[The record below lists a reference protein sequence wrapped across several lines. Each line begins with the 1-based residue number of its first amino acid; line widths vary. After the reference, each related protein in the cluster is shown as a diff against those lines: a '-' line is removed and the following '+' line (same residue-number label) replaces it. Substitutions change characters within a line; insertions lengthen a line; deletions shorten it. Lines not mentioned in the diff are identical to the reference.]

1 LLRRGAR
8 HILFLM
14 RAWRSASF
22 LAGSVVLGQLA
33 IGLLI
38 IAFCAMIP
46 AAEAVTAADALKNP
60 PNRYFND
67 YAGLVKPATA
77 ANLNAELES
86 FERST
91 SNQLVV
97 AIFPELPDTTTVED
111 YGVQLYRAAKIG
123 QKGRDNGALLLV
135 FVKNRKIWIATGRG
149 LEGALPDAICKRIVS
164 EQIAP
169 RFQTGDFD
177 GGLTQGVHA
186 MMAGAQGEYKGTGTT
201 VNERSRR
208 HASEDSSWIIPVI
221 FLLIFLVFFMMAAR
235 RRGMIIG
242 GGGGPWYGGGGFGGG
257 FSGGGGGGFS
267 GGGDSGGFSGGGGD
281 TGGGGAGGSW

>member
-1 LLRRGAR
+1 MRALRYAPSPRDAAALRR
-8 HILFLM
+8 I
-14 RAWRSASF
+14 
-22 LAGSVVLGQLA
+22 VVA
-33 IGLLI
+33 IGLV
-38 IAFCAMIP
+38 M
-46 AAEAVTAADALKNP
+46 AAVLTVPQAVRALTADEALKNP

-67 YAGLVKPATA
+67 YAGLIKPATA
-77 ANLNAELES
+77 ATLNSELEA

-123 QKGRDNGALLLV
+123 QKGKDNGALLLV
-135 FVKNRKIWIATGRG
+135 FLKNRKIWIATGRG
-149 LEGALPDAICKRIVS
+149 LEGALPDAICKRIVA

-169 RFQTGDFD
+169 RFQANDFD

-186 MMAGAQGEYKGTGTT
+186 MMAAAQGEYKGTGTT
-201 VNERSRR
+201 VNQQRR
-208 HASEDSSWIIPVI
+208 QASNDGSWIIPVV
-221 FLLIFLVFFMMAAR
+221 FLLIFLVFFMISIR
-235 RRGMIIG
+235 RRGGIIIGG
-242 GGGGPWYGGGGFGGG
+242 GGGGPWYGGGGF
-257 FSGGGGGGFS
+257 GGGGGGFS

>member
-1 LLRRGAR
+1 LTAEEALR
-8 HILFLM
+8 
-14 RAWRSASF
+14 S
-22 LAGSVVLGQLA
+22 
-33 IGLLI
+33 
-38 IAFCAMIP
+38 
-46 AAEAVTAADALKNP
+46 P

-67 YAGLVKPATA
+67 YAGLIKPATA
-77 ANLNAELES
+77 ASLNGQLES

-97 AIFPELPDTTTVED
+97 AIFPELPDTMTVED

-123 QKGRDNGALLLV
+123 QKGKDNGALLLV

-149 LEGALPDAICKRIVS
+149 LEGALPDAICKRIVA

-177 GGLTQGVHA
+177 GGLTQGVQA
-186 MMAGAQGEYKGTGTT
+186 MMAAAQWEYKGTGKT
-201 VNERSRR
+201 VYDQRR
-208 HASEDSSWIIPVI
+208 HRSDDGSWIIPVI
-221 FLLIFLVFFMMAAR
+221 FVLIFLVFFMMAAR
-235 RRGMIIG
+235 RRGTIIG
-242 GGGGPWYGGGGFGGG
+242 SGGGGPWFGGGGGFGGG
-257 FSGGGGGGFS
+257 GFGGGGFGG

>member
-1 LLRRGAR
+1 
-8 HILFLM
+8 M
-14 RAWRSASF
+14 RALCRARSVSDSGA
-22 LAGSVVLGQLA
+22 LRQTLVA

-38 IAFCAMIP
+38 LTVLAITP
-46 AAEAVTAADALKNP
+46 AAQAITATDALKNP

-67 YAGLVKPATA
+67 YAGLIKPTTA

-97 AIFPELPDTTTVED
+97 AIFPELPDSTTIED

-149 LEGALPDAICKRIVS
+149 LEGALPDAICKRIIA

-169 RFQTGDFD
+169 RFQAGDFD
-177 GGLTQGVHA
+177 GGLAQGVHA
-186 MMAGAQGEYKGTGTT
+186 MMAAAQGEYKGTGTT
-201 VNERSRR
+201 VAEQRR
-208 HASEDSSWIIPVI
+208 HASDDSSWIIPVI
-221 FLLIFLVFFMMAAR
+221 FLLILLLFFAMAAR
-235 RRGMIIG
+235 RRGGMLISG
-242 GGGGPWYGGGGFGGG
+242 GGGGPWYGGGGG
-257 FSGGGGGGFS
+257 FGGGGFGGSGGIS
-267 GGGDSGGFSGGGGD
+267 GGGDSGGFSGGRGD

>member
-1 LLRRGAR
+1 M
-8 HILFLM
+8 IFM
-14 RAWRSASF
+14 RALRYAPSLPHPAA
-22 LAGSVVLGQLA
+22 LRQNLVA

-38 IAFCAMIP
+38 VTVLAVSQ
-46 AAEAVTAADALKNP
+46 AARAVTAEDALKNP

-67 YAGLVKPATA
+67 YAGLIKPSTVAT
-77 ANLNAELES
+77 LNSELEA

-123 QKGRDNGALLLV
+123 QKGKDNGALLLV

-149 LEGALPDAICKRIVS
+149 LEGALPDVICKRIVS
-164 EQIAP
+164 DQIAP
-169 RFQTGDFD
+169 RFVAGDFD

-186 MMAGAQGEYKGTGTT
+186 MMAAAQGEYKGTGKTI
-201 VNERSRR
+201 NEQRA
-208 HASEDSSWIIPVI
+208 HTADDTPWIIPIFVLLV
-221 FLLIFLVFFMMAAR
+221 FLLFFMIAAR
-235 RRGMIIG
+235 RRGGTIIG
-242 GGGGPWYGGGGFGGG
+242 GGGGGPWFWGSGGGGGGFG
-257 FSGGGGGGFS
+257 GGGGGGFS

>member
-1 LLRRGAR
+1 
-8 HILFLM
+8 
-14 RAWRSASF
+14 
-22 LAGSVVLGQLA
+22 VV

-38 IAFCAMIP
+38 TAVLGAP
-46 AAEAVTAADALKNP
+46 EAVRALTAEEALKSP
-60 PNRYFND
+60 PSRYFND
-67 YAGLVKPATA
+67 YAGLIKPATA
-77 ANLNAELES
+77 ATLNAELES

-97 AIFPELPDTTTVED
+97 AIFPELPDTMTVED
-111 YGVQLYRAAKIG
+111 YGVQLYRAARIG
-123 QKGRDNGALLLV
+123 QKGKDNGALLLV
-135 FVKNRKIWIATGRG
+135 FVKNRKIRIATGRG
-149 LEGALPDAICKRIVS
+149 LEGALPDAICKRIVA

-186 MMAGAQGEYKGTGTT
+186 MMAAAQGEYKGTGTT
-201 VNERSRR
+201 VREQRR
-208 HASEDSSWIIPVI
+208 QASEDDSWIIPVI

-235 RRGMIIG
+235 RRGGIVIGG
-242 GGGGPWYGGGGFGGG
+242 GGGGPWYGGGGGFGGR
-257 FSGGGGGGFS
+257 GGFGGS

>member
-1 LLRRGAR
+1 MRESRCAPSLPHPAALRSTVIA
-8 HILFLM
+8 L
-14 RAWRSASF
+14 
-22 LAGSVVLGQLA
+22 
-33 IGLLI
+33 GLLI
-38 IAFCAMIP
+38 VALLAVP
-46 AAEAVTAADALKNP
+46 EAVRAVTAEDALKNP

-67 YAGLVKPATA
+67 YAGLIKPATA
-77 ANLNAELES
+77 ATLNSELES

-97 AIFPELPDTTTVED
+97 AIFPQLPDTMTVED

-164 EQIAP
+164 DQIAP
-169 RFQTGDFD
+169 RFQAGDFD
-177 GGLTQGVHA
+177 GGLAQGVHA
-186 MMAGAQGEYKGTGTT
+186 MMAAAQGEYKGTGKT
-201 VNERSRR
+201 VTEQHR
-208 HASEDSSWIIPVI
+208 HASADVSWILPVFI
-221 FLLIFLVFFMMAAR
+221 LLIFLLLFMISVG
-235 RRGMIIG
+235 RRGGIIIG
-242 GGGGPWYGGGGFGGG
+242 GGGPWIGGGFGGGGGGFGGG
-257 FSGGGGGGFS
+257 

>member
-1 LLRRGAR
+1 M
-8 HILFLM
+8 F
-14 RAWRSASF
+14 
-22 LAGSVVLGQLA
+22 VV

-38 IAFCAMIP
+38 ATVLGAP
-46 AAEAVTAADALKNP
+46 QPVRALTAEEALKSP

-67 YAGLVKPATA
+67 YAGLIKPATA
-77 ANLNAELES
+77 ASLNAELES

-97 AIFPELPDTTTVED
+97 AIFPELPDAMTVED

-123 QKGRDNGALLLV
+123 QKGKDNGALLLV

-149 LEGALPDAICKRIVS
+149 LEGALPDAICKRIVA

-177 GGLTQGVHA
+177 GGLTQGVHS
-186 MMAGAQGEYKGTGTT
+186 MMAAAQGEYKGTGKT
-201 VNERSRR
+201 VYGQRR
-208 HASEDSSWIIPVI
+208 HASDNGSWIIPVV
-221 FLLIFLVFFMMAAR
+221 FLLIFLVFFMTAAR
-235 RRGMIIG
+235 RRGGTIIGG
-242 GGGGPWYGGGGFGGG
+242 GGGGPWYGGGGGFGGG
-257 FSGGGGGGFS
+257 GFGGGGGGG

>member
-1 LLRRGAR
+1 
-8 HILFLM
+8 M
-14 RAWRSASF
+14 RASRCAPSLPHPAALRST
-22 LAGSVVLGQLA
+22 VTA

-38 IAFCAMIP
+38 AGVLAVP
-46 AAEAVTAADALKNP
+46 EAVRAVTAQDALKNP

-67 YAGLVKPATA
+67 YAGLIKPATA
-77 ANLNAELES
+77 TTLNSELES

-97 AIFPELPDTTTVED
+97 AVFPELPDTMTVED

-164 EQIAP
+164 DQIAP
-169 RFQTGDFD
+169 RFQAGDFD
-177 GGLTQGVHA
+177 GGLAQGVHA
-186 MMAGAQGEYKGTGTT
+186 MMAAAQGEYKGIGKT
-201 VNERSRR
+201 VTEQHR
-208 HASEDSSWIIPVI
+208 HASDDVSWILPVFI
-221 FLLIFLVFFMMAAR
+221 LLIFLLFFMISVR
-235 RRGMIIG
+235 RRGGIIIG
-242 GGGGPWYGGGGFGGG
+242 GGGPWVGGGFGGGGGGFGGD
-257 FSGGGGGGFS
+257 GGFGG